1 MGINEQT
8 TLTGRISYISD
19 KDADRGREHGSERF
33 TITRRAD
40 NHMVQRAH
48 CRIVDAPHVERDSV
62 LAVDATMR
70 PTDAYVRIETQ
81 GSFTGLA
88 WYRFSEA
95 RAECEAF
102 TREQGRQHYQETVTS
117 EPFPFCCHALV
128 GDAWMLAGVA
138 PGRDGQRQAVRLLT
152 STLNK
157 QGATGPALATKA
169 YGVER
174 VGLETI
180 VVPAGTFATLHLRSG
195 EVAAPE
201 LLATADFSYDIWVTD
216 DKYRLAVL
224 SMYKG
229 KSRYQLTELRRSH
242 N

>member
-1 MGINEQT
+1 MNQQT

-19 KDADRGREHGSERF
+19 KDSDRGREHGSERF

-48 CRIVDAPHVERDSV
+48 CRITDPPHVERDSV
-62 LAVDATMR
+62 LAVDGAMR
-70 PTDAYVRIETQ
+70 PTDSYVRIETQ
-81 GSFTGLA
+81 GSFTGVA
-88 WYRFSEA
+88 WYRFSEN

-102 TREQGRQHYQETVTS
+102 TRDGGRQHYQETVES
-117 EPFPFCCHALV
+117 EPFPFCSHALV
-128 GDAWMLAGVA
+128 GDAWMLACVA
-138 PGRDGQRQAVRLLT
+138 PLKDGQRRAIRLLT

-180 VVPAGTFATLHLRSG
+180 VVPAGTFSTLHLRSG
-195 EVAAPE
+195 EVETPQQ
-201 LLATADFSYDIWVTD
+201 LASADFSYDIWVTD
-216 DKYRLAVL
+216 DEYRLAVL

-229 KSRYQLTELRRSH
+229 KARYQLTELSRS
-242 N
+242 ND